1 MVTWKGERLQF
12 YLRVSLLCL
21 ALNDARCGWLLSI
34 ADAAGLQSDDYDAS
48 GDDSLSEHIP
58 LTGLSPLLHTYLL
71 SWWRGTVVE
80 CRSLTGELSLSCARP
95 AADG

>member
-48 GDDSLSEHIP
+48 EDDSLSEHIP
-58 LTGLSPLLHTYLL
+58 LTGLSPLCNSYLLTYLVGGVAQ
-71 SWWRGTVVE
+71 W
-80 CRSLTGELSLSCARP
+80 
-95 AADG
+95 